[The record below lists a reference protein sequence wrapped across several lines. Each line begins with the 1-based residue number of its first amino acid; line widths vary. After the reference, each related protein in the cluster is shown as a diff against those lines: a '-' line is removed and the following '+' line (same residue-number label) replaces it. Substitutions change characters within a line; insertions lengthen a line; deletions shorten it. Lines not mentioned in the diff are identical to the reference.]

1 MTKTYIYIIKTP
13 TSFCLMQSK
22 LGKNST
28 ILQEFNDYDKA
39 KSLLEFRT
47 KLIKGKVKDLVIF
60 DDKISYRS
68 MC

>member
-1 MTKTYIYIIKTP
+1 
-13 TSFCLMQSK
+13 MQSK

-68 MC
+68 MG